1 MKTSFSVKVTGSFTV
16 SIEPPLNED
25 GGGDGG
31 DANDGGGILVD
42 VLLKSLVNH
51 AVKKYVHDEGITA
64 EEEEEEDGDDD
75 DDANGDLSSPLPQRR
90 IPVDADDSVEDEEAS
105 VEEDNEQDDD
115 EDQDEAGDLPNVRIE
130 YDYADENNLSQK
142 MTMMNLRRK

>member
-16 SIEPPLNED
+16 SIEPPSNED

-31 DANDGGGILVD
+31 DANDGGSILVD
-42 VLLKSLVNH
+42 VLLKSLVND
-51 AVKKYVHDEGITA
+51 AVKKYVCDKRITVEE
-64 EEEEEEDGDDD
+64 EEEEEEDDDD
-75 DDANGDLSSPLPQRR
+75 LYSPIPKRR

-105 VEEDNEQDDD
+105 VEEDDD

-142 MTMMNLRRK
+142 MYQMNLRRK

>member
-25 GGGDGG
+25 GGG

-51 AVKKYVHDEGITA
+51 AVKKYVHDEGITTEE
-64 EEEEEEDGDDD
+64 EEEEEEDDDD
-75 DDANGDLSSPLPQRR
+75 VKGDLSSPLPHRR
-90 IPVDADDSVEDEEAS
+90 IPVDADDSVEEEEEDAS
-105 VEEDNEQDDD
+105 VEEE
-115 EDQDEAGDLPNVRIE
+115 EEDEAGDLPNVQVE
-130 YDYADENNLSQK
+130 YQYADDNSLSQK
-142 MTMMNLRRK
+142 MNMMNLRRK